1 MFENL
6 RLIVSVYLMNSFAVL
21 TQSPNE
27 ISQDVQKSHF
37 FLILSFWLLEF
48 DALVILRMGV
58 GFESIVVTGRELLSE
73 ILVLV
78 CVNLDLLFA

>member
-6 RLIVSVYLMNSFAVL
+6 RLVVSVYLMNSFAAL

-27 ISQDVQKSHF
+27 ISQDVHKSCF

>member
-78 CVNLDLLFA
+78 CVNFDLFFA

>member
-6 RLIVSVYLMNSFAVL
+6 RLVVSVYLMNSFAVL

-78 CVNLDLLFA
+78 CVNLDLFFA